1 MKNYDLLIIGSGI
14 VGSALSFYSSLQN
27 KKVLVLEKNFAGY
40 NSSGNAQGGLAPYL
54 GNDLDI
60 KKFEKLRDS
69 SALDLIYAHFF
80 SLNCFSVLLRLMSA
94 RKKMES
100 NLRGLGLEI
109 FGGTEGKMD
118 FNF

>member
-54 GNDLDI
+54 GNDLNI
-60 KKFEKLRDS
+60 KKLHEYSYDLHTDCLLYTSPSPRD
-69 SALDLIYAHFF
+69 
-80 SLNCFSVLLRLMSA
+80 
-94 RKKMES
+94 
-100 NLRGLGLEI
+100 
-109 FGGTEGKMD
+109 
-118 FNF
+118 